1 MKSTPG
7 AVLSP
12 GHPFFSKKKDY
23 SKRAKKPPK
32 RYRYKATGGVPP
44 DQLGPQPAPNAPVRP
59 TSVQSGQSGNAGGG
73 GAQQLRTVTRTVT
86 TTTTTITI
94 PSKNFVVQR
103 PESVPNQDTIK
114 SAKIGNDSYKGR
126 ESACVSFITEIL
138 CLPNKQ
144 NKQVKLRMAR
154 NMASEDTHSH
164 PGISIQEPL

>member
-7 AVLSP
+7 AALSP

-23 SKRAKKPPK
+23 SKRDKKPPK

-59 TSVQSGQSGNAGGG
+59 TSGQSGQSGNAGGG
-73 GAQQLRTVTRTVT
+73 GGGAQQPRTVTRTVT

-94 PSKNFVVQR
+94 PSKNLVVQR

-114 SAKIGNDSYKGR
+114 SAKIGGDSYKGR
-126 ESACVSFITEIL
+126 ESACVSL
-138 CLPNKQ
+138 LNSLSSNQ
-144 NKQVKLRMAR
+144 NRS
-154 NMASEDTHSH
+154 N
-164 PGISIQEPL
+164 